1 MTKKLTHPKD
11 ITLIRVYTSAFQT
24 SPWLFKSTF
33 YRQEKWT
40 QWRLHGQQGWERF
53 EYHSTHSLCFT
64 ICFLGLLLHMT
75 WACFLFF
82 CCLHF
87 CLQSNFRTRMKKK
100 RSPGPPLAFCHDITK
115 ASIRFSVCLWSVLL
129 SSSPLLQISCSAI
142 SLLLYQGSAISHK
155 QIINTNW
162 VYHWRQNDPEVSKY
176 WWVDRLHVNH
186 MREFL
191 IYNIPDSIPR
201 EIDSGQLWRQRI

>member
-1 MTKKLTHPKD
+1 MAKKLTHPKD

-87 CLQSNFRTRMKKK
+87 CLQSNFRTRMKKNDPLVPLWPSAMILP
-100 RSPGPPLAFCHDITK
+100 RPPSGSLS
-115 ASIRFSVCLWSVLL
+115 ASDL
-129 SSSPLLQISCSAI
+129 SCF
-142 SLLLYQGSAISHK
+142 LLLPCYKSLALQYHYYCIREVPFP
-155 QIINTNW
+155 IN
-162 VYHWRQNDPEVSKY
+162 K
-176 WWVDRLHVNH
+176 L
-186 MREFL
+186 
-191 IYNIPDSIPR
+191 
-201 EIDSGQLWRQRI
+201 

>member
-1 MTKKLTHPKD
+1 MAKKLTHPKD
-11 ITLIRVYTSAFQT
+11 IILIRVYTSAFQT

-87 CLQSNFRTRMKKK
+87 CLQSNFRTRMKKNDPLVPLWPSAMILP
-100 RSPGPPLAFCHDITK
+100 RPPSGSLS
-115 ASIRFSVCLWSVLL
+115 ASDL
-129 SSSPLLQISCSAI
+129 SCF
-142 SLLLYQGSAISHK
+142 LLLPCYKSLALQYHYYCIREVPFP
-155 QIINTNW
+155 IN
-162 VYHWRQNDPEVSKY
+162 K
-176 WWVDRLHVNH
+176 L
-186 MREFL
+186 
-191 IYNIPDSIPR
+191 
-201 EIDSGQLWRQRI
+201 